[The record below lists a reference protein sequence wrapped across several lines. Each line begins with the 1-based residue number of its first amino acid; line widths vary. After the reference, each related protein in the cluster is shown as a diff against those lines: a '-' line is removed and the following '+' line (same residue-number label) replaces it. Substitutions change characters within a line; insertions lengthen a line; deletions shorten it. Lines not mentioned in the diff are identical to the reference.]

1 MSNTSNAKRFVKTS
15 GIYFAGTVLAKLAT
29 FLLLPVYTAY
39 LKPSE
44 YGQYDLMLTMI
55 GFFAP
60 IAFFQIWD
68 AMYRFTFD
76 NDKQSHRDKVIT
88 NTFAVFFI
96 GLVVFTAL
104 FLGGSMFINID
115 YAGLVYMYGLVFSL
129 QYLYTFI
136 ARSYLKNTLFVIS
149 GLVNT
154 LTSSIVSII
163 LIVLFDMGVDGLLI
177 AVILGNL
184 LQVLLIELVIRPLR
198 GLRLNHIDSQQQLLM
213 LKFSVPLCV
222 ASTAY
227 WLLSGYTK
235 LSIAS
240 ELGTQANGLYA
251 VSDKFSFVIVTIVSV
266 FQLAWNEI
274 IYLTHRSDGKS
285 DKYSLGIRYLAI
297 FITLGS
303 AGLILL
309 VKIIFPYLVARSYDA
324 ALAIIPIAILGAS
337 ANALTGFLGTIFLA
351 EKKTKHI
358 LWTTLI
364 AAVINILLL
373 HMLIPRFALIGAVAS
388 LTIAFISLLIIRGYI
403 VSKHFKIKFLS
414 IQIVVS
420 LVILLLSVILFYS
433 TDSIL
438 TLGLASASIGGL
450 AIYYGKDLIWS
461 LLKRDKIT

>member
-1 MSNTSNAKRFVKTS
+1 MSSAGHTKRFVKTS
-15 GIYFAGTVLAKLAT
+15 GIYFAGTVLAKLVT

-39 LKPSE
+39 LKPAE
-44 YGQYDLMLTMI
+44 YGQYDLVLTMI

-76 NDKQSHRDKVIT
+76 SDTQSHRHKVFT
-88 NTFAVFFI
+88 NTFTVFLLGFI
-96 GLVVFTAL
+96 VFTFL
-104 FLGGSMFINID
+104 FLAGTLLVDID
-115 YAGLVYMYGLVFSL
+115 YAWLVYMYGLVFSL

-136 ARSYLKNTLFVIS
+136 ARSHLKNTLFVVS
-149 GLVNT
+149 GLLNT
-154 LTSSIVSII
+154 LTSSVVSII
-163 LIVLFDMGVDGLLI
+163 LIVKFDMGVDGLLVAAI
-177 AVILGNL
+177 AGNL
-184 LQVLLIELVIRPLR
+184 LQVLLIELVVRPLKSI
-198 GLRLNHIDSQQQLLM
+198 RLNHIDRRQQLLM
-213 LKFSVPLCV
+213 LKFSIPLCV

-240 ELGTQANGLYA
+240 DLGTEANGLYA

-266 FQLAWNEI
+266 FQFAWNEI
-274 IYLTHRSDGKS
+274 IYLTHRNNGKS
-285 DKYSLGIRYLAI
+285 DKYSQGIRYLAI

-309 VKIIFPYLVARSYDA
+309 VKIIFPYFVARSYDA

-364 AAVINILLL
+364 ASVINILLL
-373 HMLIPRFALIGAVAS
+373 YMLLPRFGLTGAVAS

-414 IQIVVS
+414 IRITVS

-433 TDSIL
+433 TDNIL
-438 TLGLASASIGGL
+438 TLGLATSSIGCL
-450 AIYYGKDLIWS
+450 AIYYGKDLIRP
-461 LLKRDKIT
+461 LLQKAKT